1 MTLKSAMS
9 ALGNGILATG
19 TVLNNAPI
27 QNEISEI
34 DEEIKQ
40 LQERRARL
48 ESKLI

>member
-1 MTLKSAMS
+1 MTFKSAMS
-9 ALGNGILATG
+9 TIGTGILATG